1 MKTFLMTALLGASC
15 AVSLANDHPQIMARC
30 VVGNVHGGGET
41 DVVVTGEDR
50 KIVHHHSDFQGGGIW
65 YDAVIAV
72 RDGNVTIVERDSVSS
87 PYKSGSKVSTT
98 ENIYRLPVDKIDKEE
113 VQLSHG
119 NRVVMTK
126 AIKVAQPPAGGDG
139 KPAPQP

>member
-1 MKTFLMTALLGASC
+1 MKDFLISAFLVLSC
-15 AVSLANDHPQIMARC
+15 AVSLANDQPSIVARC
-30 VVGNVHGGGET
+30 ITGNVHGGAET
-41 DVVVTGEDR
+41 NIVVTGEDQ
-50 KIVHHHSDFQGGGIW
+50 KAIHHHSDFQGGGIS
-65 YDAVIAV
+65 YDAVISV
-72 RDGNVTIVERDSVSS
+72 RDGNVTIVERDSIRG

-119 NRVVMTK
+119 NRIVLTK
-126 AIKVAQPPAGGDG
+126 AIKEAQPPTGGDE